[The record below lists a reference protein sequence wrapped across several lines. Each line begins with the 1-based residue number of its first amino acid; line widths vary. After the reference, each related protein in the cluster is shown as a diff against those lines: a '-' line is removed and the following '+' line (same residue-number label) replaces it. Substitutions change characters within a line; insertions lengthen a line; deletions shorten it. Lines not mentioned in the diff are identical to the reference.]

1 MSLTETKEF
10 IWLTNDLVFKHVFS
24 NKNLIKDFYNSYLK
38 YINSDLTISNIRVTK
53 QKYLQNNNI
62 KLHDYYLDIVI
73 VLSDGELV
81 NIEMYNNFG
90 ETECKKSLVYAS
102 SIYSRQL
109 KKRAPYNNIKK
120 VTSFNI
126 MNGNYKLSNNDMLN
140 KYELINIINHEKL
153 FKESIEM
160 LLIRLDIL
168 DKISY
173 SKSEERF
180 IRWCR
185 LINAKTREE
194 VIKIA
199 KGDELLMSTVEM
211 VDSFI
216 NDPEVISIFHD
227 DSWKIVSA
235 EQRGKEEGKTL
246 GLKEGKTLGLKEALL
261 KTAKNMLLK
270 NYTSKE
276 ISEITNLSISEI
288 EKLKVNQ

>member
-1 MSLTETKEF
+1 MIETKEF
-10 IWLTNDLVFKHVFS
+10 IWLTSDLVFKHIFS
-24 NKNLIKDFYNSYLK
+24 NKRIIKDFYYSYLK

-53 QKYLQNNNI
+53 QKYIQNNNI

-109 KKRAPYNNIKK
+109 KKRDPYNNIKK

-126 MNGNYKLSNNDMLN
+126 MNGNYKLNNNDMLN

-194 VIKIA
+194 IMEIA
-199 KGDELLMSTVEM
+199 KGDELMMSTVQM

-227 DSWKIVSA
+227 DSWKVVSA
-235 EQRGKEEGKTL
+235 EQRGKDKGIIQ
-246 GLKEGKTLGLKEALL
+246 
-261 KTAKNMLLK
+261 TAKNML
-270 NYTSKE
+270 KE
-276 ISEITNLSISEI
+276 NCNPELISRVTNLSISEI
-288 EKLKVNQ
+288 KKLKVNQ

>member
-1 MSLTETKEF
+1 MIETKEF
-10 IWLTNDLVFKHVFS
+10 IGLTSDFVFKHIFS
-24 NKNLIKDFYNSYLK
+24 HKRIIKDFYASYLK
-38 YINSDLTISNIRVTK
+38 YIKSNLTISNIRVTK
-53 QKYLQNNNI
+53 QKYIQNNNI

-73 VLSDGELV
+73 VLSDGEIV

-90 ETECKKSLVYAS
+90 ETECKKSLAYAS
-102 SIYSRQL
+102 YIYSHQL
-109 KKRAPYNNIKK
+109 RKNNPYKRLKK

-126 MNGNYKLSNNDMLN
+126 MNGNYKLSNNEIIN
-140 KYELINIINHEKL
+140 KYELINVISHEKIL
-153 FKESIEM
+153 NESVEM

-194 VIKIA
+194 IMEIA
-199 KGDELLMSTVEM
+199 KGDELMMSTVEM

-227 DSWKIVSA
+227 DSWKVVSA
-235 EQRGKEEGKTL
+235 EQRGKDKGIIQ
-246 GLKEGKTLGLKEALL
+246 
-261 KTAKNMLLK
+261 TAKNML
-270 NYTSKE
+270 KE
-276 ISEITNLSISEI
+276 NCNPEFISRVTNLSISEI
-288 EKLKVNQ
+288 KKLKVNQ

>member
-1 MSLTETKEF
+1 MIETKEF
-10 IWLTNDLVFKHVFS
+10 IWLTSDLVFKHIFS
-24 NKNLIKDFYNSYLK
+24 NKRIIKDFYYSYLK

-53 QKYLQNNNI
+53 QKYIQNNNI

-90 ETECKKSLVYAS
+90 ETECKKSLAYAS
-102 SIYSRQL
+102 YIYSHQL
-109 KKRAPYNNIKK
+109 RKNNPYKRLKK

-126 MNGNYKLSNNDMLN
+126 MNGNYKLSNNEIIN
-140 KYELINIINHEKL
+140 KYELINVISHEKIL
-153 FKESIEM
+153 NESIEM

-180 IRWCR
+180 IKWCR

-194 VIKIA
+194 IMKIA
-199 KGDELLMSTVEM
+199 KGDELMMSTVEM

-227 DSWKIVSA
+227 DSWKVVSA
-235 EQRGKEEGKTL
+235 EQRGKDKGIVEGEKK
-246 GLKEGKTLGLKEALL
+246 GLL
-261 KTAKNMLLK
+261 KTAKNML
-270 NYTSKE
+270 KE
-276 ISEITNLSISEI
+276 NCNPEFISRVTNLSISEI
-288 EKLKVNQ
+288 KKLKVNQ

>member
-1 MSLTETKEF
+1 MTETKEF
-10 IWLTNDLVFKHVFS
+10 IWLTSDLIFKHIFS
-24 NKNLIKDFYNSYLK
+24 NKRIIKDFYYSYLK

-53 QKYLQNNNI
+53 QKYIQNNNI

-109 KKRAPYNNIKK
+109 KKRDPYNNIKK

-194 VIKIA
+194 IMEIA
-199 KGDELLMSTVEM
+199 KGDELMMSTVEM

-227 DSWKIVSA
+227 DSWKVVSA
-235 EQRGKEEGKTL
+235 EQRGKDK
-246 GLKEGKTLGLKEALL
+246 GLKEGLL

-270 NYTSKE
+270 NYTLKE

-288 EKLKVNQ
+288 KKLKVNQ

>member
-1 MSLTETKEF
+1 MIETKDF
-10 IWLTNDLVFKHVFS
+10 IWLTSDLVFKHIFS
-24 NKNLIKDFYNSYLK
+24 NKRIIKDFYYSYLK

-53 QKYLQNNNI
+53 QKYIQNNNI

-109 KKRAPYNNIKK
+109 KKRDPYNNIKK

-126 MNGNYKLSNNDMLN
+126 MNGNYKLNNNDMLN

-194 VIKIA
+194 IMEIA
-199 KGDELLMSTVEM
+199 KGDELMMSTVEM

-227 DSWKIVSA
+227 DSWKVVSA
-235 EQRGKEEGKTL
+235 EQRGKDK
-246 GLKEGKTLGLKEALL
+246 GLKEGLL

-270 NYTSKE
+270 NYTLKE

-288 EKLKVNQ
+288 KKLKVNQ

>member
-1 MSLTETKEF
+1 MIETKEF
-10 IWLTNDLVFKHVFS
+10 IWLTSDLVFKHIFS
-24 NKNLIKDFYNSYLK
+24 NKRIIKDFYYSYLK

-53 QKYLQNNNI
+53 QKYIQNNNI

-90 ETECKKSLVYAS
+90 ETECKKSLAYAS
-102 SIYSRQL
+102 YIYSHQL
-109 KKRAPYNNIKK
+109 RKNNPYKRLKK

-126 MNGNYKLSNNDMLN
+126 MNGNYKLSNNEIIN
-140 KYELINIINHEKL
+140 KYELINVISHEKIL
-153 FKESIEM
+153 NESIEM

-194 VIKIA
+194 IMEIA
-199 KGDELLMSTVEM
+199 KGDELMMSTVEM

-227 DSWKIVSA
+227 DSWKVVSA
-235 EQRGKEEGKTL
+235 EQRGKDKGIVEGEKK
-246 GLKEGKTLGLKEALL
+246 GLL
-261 KTAKNMLLK
+261 KTAKNML
-270 NYTSKE
+270 KE
-276 ISEITNLSISEI
+276 NCNPEFISRVTNLSISEI
-288 EKLKVNQ
+288 KKLKVNQ

>member
-1 MSLTETKEF
+1 MIETKEF
-10 IWLTNDLVFKHVFS
+10 IGLTSDFVFKHIFS
-24 NKNLIKDFYNSYLK
+24 HKRIIKDFYASYLK
-38 YINSDLTISNIRVTK
+38 YIKSNLTISNIRVTK
-53 QKYLQNNNI
+53 QKYIQNNNI

-90 ETECKKSLVYAS
+90 ETECKKSLAYAS
-102 SIYSRQL
+102 YIYSHQL
-109 KKRAPYNNIKK
+109 RKNNPYKRLKK

-126 MNGNYKLSNNDMLN
+126 MNGNYKLSNNEIIN
-140 KYELINIINHEKL
+140 KYELINVISHEKIL
-153 FKESIEM
+153 NESIEM

-194 VIKIA
+194 VMEIA
-199 KGDELLMSTVEM
+199 KGDELMMSTVEM

-227 DSWKIVSA
+227 DSWKVVSA
-235 EQRGKEEGKTL
+235 EQRGKDKGIIQ
-246 GLKEGKTLGLKEALL
+246 
-261 KTAKNMLLK
+261 TAKNML
-270 NYTSKE
+270 KE
-276 ISEITNLSISEI
+276 NCNPELISRVTNLSISEI
-288 EKLKVNQ
+288 KKLKVNQ

>member
-1 MSLTETKEF
+1 MIETKEF
-10 IWLTNDLVFKHVFS
+10 IWLTSDLVFKHIFS
-24 NKNLIKDFYNSYLK
+24 HKRIIKDFYASYLK

-53 QKYLQNNNI
+53 QKYIQNNNI

-109 KKRAPYNNIKK
+109 KKRDPYNNIKK

-126 MNGNYKLSNNDMLN
+126 MNGNYKLNNNDMLN

-194 VIKIA
+194 IMEIA
-199 KGDELLMSTVEM
+199 KGDELMMSTVEM

-227 DSWKIVSA
+227 DSWKVVSA
-235 EQRGKEEGKTL
+235 EQRGKDKGIVEGEKK
-246 GLKEGKTLGLKEALL
+246 GLL

-270 NYTSKE
+270 NYTPKE

-288 EKLKVNQ
+288 KKLKVNQ

>member
-1 MSLTETKEF
+1 MIETKEF
-10 IWLTNDLVFKHVFS
+10 IGLTSDFVFKHIFS
-24 NKNLIKDFYNSYLK
+24 HKRIIKDFYASYLK
-38 YINSDLTISNIRVTK
+38 YIKSNLTISNIRVTK
-53 QKYLQNNNI
+53 QKYIQNNNI

-90 ETECKKSLVYAS
+90 ETECKKSLAYAS
-102 SIYSRQL
+102 YIYSHQL
-109 KKRAPYNNIKK
+109 RKNNPYKRLKK

-126 MNGNYKLSNNDMLN
+126 MNGNYKLSNNEIIN
-140 KYELINIINHEKL
+140 KYELINVISHEKIL
-153 FKESIEM
+153 NESIEM

-194 VIKIA
+194 VMEIA
-199 KGDELLMSTVEM
+199 KGDELMMSTVEM

-227 DSWKIVSA
+227 DSWKVVSA
-235 EQRGKEEGKTL
+235 EQRGKDKGIIQ
-246 GLKEGKTLGLKEALL
+246 
-261 KTAKNMLLK
+261 TAKNML
-270 NYTSKE
+270 KE
-276 ISEITNLSISEI
+276 NCNPEFISRVTNLSISEI
-288 EKLKVNQ
+288 KKLKVNQ

>member
-1 MSLTETKEF
+1 MIETKEF
-10 IWLTNDLVFKHVFS
+10 IWLTSDLVFKHIFS
-24 NKNLIKDFYNSYLK
+24 NKRIIKDFYYSYLK

-53 QKYLQNNNI
+53 QKYIQNNNI

-109 KKRAPYNNIKK
+109 KKRDPYNNIKK

-126 MNGNYKLSNNDMLN
+126 MNGNYKLNNNDMLN

-194 VIKIA
+194 IMEIA
-199 KGDELLMSTVEM
+199 KGDELMMSTVEM

-227 DSWKIVSA
+227 DSWKVVSA
-235 EQRGKEEGKTL
+235 EQRGKDK
-246 GLKEGKTLGLKEALL
+246 GLKEGLL

-270 NYTSKE
+270 NYTLKE

-288 EKLKVNQ
+288 KKLKVNQ

>member
-1 MSLTETKEF
+1 MIETKEF
-10 IWLTNDLVFKHVFS
+10 IWLTSDLVFKHIFS
-24 NKNLIKDFYNSYLK
+24 NKRIIKDFYYSYLK

-53 QKYLQNNNI
+53 QKYIQNNNI

-109 KKRAPYNNIKK
+109 KKRDPYKRLKK

-126 MNGNYKLSNNDMLN
+126 MNGNYKLSNNEIIN
-140 KYELINIINHEKL
+140 KYELINVISHEKIL
-153 FKESIEM
+153 NESIEM

-194 VIKIA
+194 IMEIA
-199 KGDELLMSTVEM
+199 KGDELMMSTVEM

-227 DSWKIVSA
+227 DSWKVVSA
-235 EQRGKEEGKTL
+235 EQRGKDKGIVEGEKK
-246 GLKEGKTLGLKEALL
+246 GLL

-270 NYTSKE
+270 NYTPKE

-288 EKLKVNQ
+288 KKLKVNQ

>member
-1 MSLTETKEF
+1 MIETKEF
-10 IWLTNDLVFKHVFS
+10 IWLTSDLVFKHIFS
-24 NKNLIKDFYNSYLK
+24 NKRIIKDFYYSYLK

-53 QKYLQNNNI
+53 QKYIQNNNI

-109 KKRAPYNNIKK
+109 KKRDPYNNIKK

-126 MNGNYKLSNNDMLN
+126 MNGNYKLNNNDMLN

-185 LINAKTREE
+185 LINAKTHEE
-194 VIKIA
+194 IMEIA
-199 KGDELLMSTVEM
+199 KGDELMMSTVEM

-227 DSWKIVSA
+227 DSWKVVSA
-235 EQRGKEEGKTL
+235 EQRGKDK
-246 GLKEGKTLGLKEALL
+246 GLKEGLL

-270 NYTSKE
+270 NYTPKE

-288 EKLKVNQ
+288 KKLKVNQ

>member
-1 MSLTETKEF
+1 MTETKEF
-10 IWLTNDLVFKHVFS
+10 IWLTSDLIFKHIFS
-24 NKNLIKDFYNSYLK
+24 NKRIIKDFYYSYLK

-53 QKYLQNNNI
+53 QKYIQNNNI

-109 KKRAPYNNIKK
+109 KKRDPYNNIKK

-126 MNGNYKLSNNDMLN
+126 MNGNYKLNNNDMLN

-194 VIKIA
+194 IMEIA
-199 KGDELLMSTVEM
+199 KGDELMMSTVEM

-227 DSWKIVSA
+227 DSWKVVSA
-235 EQRGKEEGKTL
+235 EQRGKDK
-246 GLKEGKTLGLKEALL
+246 GLKEGLL

-270 NYTSKE
+270 NYTLKE

-288 EKLKVNQ
+288 KKLKVNQ

>member
-1 MSLTETKEF
+1 MIETKEF
-10 IWLTNDLVFKHVFS
+10 IWLTSDLVFKHIFS
-24 NKNLIKDFYNSYLK
+24 HKRIIKDFYASYLK

-53 QKYLQNNNI
+53 QKYIQNNNI

-109 KKRAPYNNIKK
+109 KKRDPYNIIKK

-126 MNGNYKLSNNDMLN
+126 MNGNYKLNNNDMLN

-194 VIKIA
+194 IMEIA
-199 KGDELLMSTVEM
+199 KGDELMMSTVEM

-227 DSWKIVSA
+227 DSWKVVSA
-235 EQRGKEEGKTL
+235 EQRGKDKGIVEGEKK
-246 GLKEGKTLGLKEALL
+246 GLL

-270 NYTSKE
+270 NYTPKE

-288 EKLKVNQ
+288 KKLKVNQ